1 MEVDHDDD
9 DDHYCTDVYDDKTR
23 MMPILMKL
31 MTMMILLTML
41 TIIMMRA
48 KEN

>member
-1 MEVDHDDD
+1 MVMWKYHDDD
-9 DDHYCTDVYDDKTR
+9 DDHYCNDVYDDKTR

-41 TIIMMRA
+41 TPSGLV
-48 KEN
+48 